1 MIRMNDFTSEPD
13 ELRREELVAIEHV
26 LRSGWFIL
34 GNEVRQFERTWAK
47 FCSTKFCAGVGNGME
62 AIEPSLRPLEIG
74 SEDEVITTPM
84 TAIATV
90 VAIMHTGATSRTSTR
105 NRAT

>member
-1 MIRMNDFTSEPD
+1 
-13 ELRREELVAIEHV
+13 
-26 LRSGWFIL
+26 
-34 GNEVRQFERTWAK
+34 
-47 FCSTKFCAGVGNGME
+47 ME